1 MCRKVYVGVEAVFSP
16 EGRLMPRAILWPD
29 GRRFPI
35 DRVLEIRR
43 APSLKAGGAGLRYR
57 CRIQHQERYLFLE
70 DDQRWFVE
78 QDTPGPSPS

>member
-43 APSLKAGGAGLRYR
+43 APSLKAGGAGVRYR

-70 DDQRWFVE
+70 EDQRWFVE
-78 QDTPGPSPS
+78 QEMP